1 MANFYPWGG
10 GYATSATTVTYPT
23 YTTNTT
29 NVIGT
34 TWDSS
39 AAAPRAVEWNG
50 TVLRVGAAAS
60 PEPAKDEAPTEWLRR
75 RVEELRVDVL
85 AEAA

>member
-1 MANFYPWGG
+1 MANVYPWGG
-10 GYATSATTVTYPT
+10 GYATSSSTNTAVFYP
-23 YTTNTT
+23 TT

-34 TWDSS
+34 TWDYSS
-39 AAAPRAVEWNG
+39 AAPRAVEWNG

-60 PEPAKDEAPTEWLRR
+60 PEPAKDEAPIEWLRR

>member
-1 MANFYPWGG
+1 VANVYPWVN
-10 GYATSATTVTYPT
+10 YTTAASTSAASITYPV
-23 YTTNTT
+23 YTT

-34 TWDSS
+34 TWDSA

-50 TVLRVGAAAS
+50 AILRVGAPAS
-60 PEPAKDEAPTEWLRR
+60 PAPVKDEAPTEWLRR
-75 RVEELRVDVL
+75 RVEEMRVDIL